1 MPFSSVF
8 LSEIVKDFDLEIV
21 YDTGDIDERRICVAD
36 VTRPGLQLAGYYDH
50 FGPDRIQ
57 LVGNMEHAYLEQLTS
72 VERKHSIR
80 ALFEKGIPALVITR
94 NHEAP
99 EEMMEAAKELKVPIL
114 RTADATSDFSSE
126 LVKYLR
132 LQLAPRISM
141 HGVLVEVNGEGILIL
156 GESGVGKSETA
167 LEIVKRGHRLIA
179 DDQVE
184 IRKVS
189 ETTLV
194 GSAPEVIRHLIEI
207 RGIGILDVKEL
218 YGVSSVKQ
226 QESIDF
232 VIKLEP
238 WDEKKNYDRLGLSDD
253 TTDIL
258 GINVPSITIPVGPGR
273 NLAIIVEAAA
283 INYRVKKMGYNAA
296 RDLVSRVFPGGAS
309 GDDK

>member
-8 LSEIVKDFDLEIV
+8 LSEIVKAFDLEIV
-21 YDTGDIDERRICVAD
+21 YDTNDLDQRRICVAD

-57 LVGNMEHAYLEQLTS
+57 VMGNMEHAYLEHLTS
-72 VERKHSIR
+72 NGRSASIR
-80 ALFEKGIPALVITR
+80 ALFEKKIPCLILTR
-94 NHEAP
+94 NHEAHS
-99 EEMMEAAKELKVPIL
+99 EVLEAAKDLCVPIF
-114 RTADATSDFSSE
+114 RTSHSTSEFNSAM
-126 LVKYLR
+126 VKYLN
-132 LQLAPRISM
+132 LELAPRIST

-184 IRKVS
+184 IRRVS

-194 GSAPEVIRHLIEI
+194 GRAPEVIRHLIEI

-218 YGVSSVKQ
+218 YGVSSVKT

-232 VIKLEP
+232 VINLEN
-238 WDEKKNYDRLGLSDD
+238 WDEKKTYDRMGLTDE
-253 TTDIL
+253 TTEIL
-258 GINVPSITIPVGPGR
+258 GINVPSLTIPVGPGR

-283 INYRVKKMGYNAA
+283 INFRVKKMGYNAA
-296 RDLVSRVFPGGAS
+296 QDLVSRVFPGGNQ
-309 GDDK
+309 

>member
-1 MPFSSVF
+1 MPYSSVF
-8 LSEIVKDFDLEIV
+8 LSSIVKNFNLETV
-21 YDTGDIDERRICVAD
+21 YDSGDIDQRRICVAD

-57 LVGNMEHAYLEQLTS
+57 VVGNMEHAFLEHLTAR
-72 VERKHSIR
+72 ERKKSLM
-80 ALFEKGIPALVITR
+80 ALFDKEIPALVLTR
-94 NHEAP
+94 NHEAHK
-99 EEMMEAAKELKVPIL
+99 ELLEAAAEKCVPVF
-114 RTADATSDFSSE
+114 RTDEATSEFSSA
-126 LVKYLR
+126 LVKYLKME
-132 LQLAPRISM
+132 LAPRVSM

-184 IRKVS
+184 IRKIS
-189 ETTLV
+189 DTTLV

-218 YGVSSVKQ
+218 YGVSSVKP
-226 QESIDF
+226 QEQIDF
-232 VIKLEP
+232 VINLEM
-238 WDEKKNYDRLGLSDD
+238 WDEKKTYDRLGLTDE
-253 TTDIL
+253 TTEIL
-258 GINVPSITIPVGPGR
+258 GIDIPSFTIPVGPGR

-296 RDLVSRVFPGGAS
+296 KDLVARVFPRGS
-309 GDDK
+309 GEND